1 MKNSLFLFFNTP
13 PVCLGKLN
21 HVPITSIYFLTS
33 EFLSPATFR
42 KLQAFQV
49 SNEFKKV
56 TKVVSVDLND
66 MVSQIKPNNIIVKNF
81 YVGINAS
88 DVNFT
93 NGKYIP
99 GIKP

>member
-1 MKNSLFLFFNTP
+1 M
-13 PVCLGKLN
+13 
-21 HVPITSIYFLTS
+21 
-33 EFLSPATFR
+33 
-42 KLQAFQV
+42 
-49 SNEFKKV
+49 SNNFKKV
-56 TKVVSVDLND
+56 TKVVTVDYND
-66 MVSQIKPNNIIVKNF
+66 MVRQIKPNNVIVKNF